1 MAKLLQNWYLDHI
14 VVPAADRY
22 GLTDQYAYISPSID
36 RFPLGP
42 EQVKLGYQS
51 GFSSAV
57 HYPLLAGLM
66 GVLVLKK

>member
-1 MAKLLQNWYLDHI
+1 
-14 VVPAADRY
+14 
-22 GLTDQYAYISPSID
+22 GPSID
-36 RFPLGP
+36 RFPQGR